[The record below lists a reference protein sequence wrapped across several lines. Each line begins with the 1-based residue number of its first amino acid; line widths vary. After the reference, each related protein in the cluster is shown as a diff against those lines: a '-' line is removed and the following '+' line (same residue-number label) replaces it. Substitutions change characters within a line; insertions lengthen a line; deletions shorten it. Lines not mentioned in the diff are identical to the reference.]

1 MRFALAL
8 ALLFAPLAA
17 PAFAQEP
24 AAWPYPQ
31 FRPPAVAPVPQPPP
45 AAEYVVEPD
54 GPILSGLP
62 ARTRLRDREKEP
74 GQQHWV
80 SMSLGVFQPFAARI
94 GVKVWPRPQ
103 NSVWLEAYAG
113 SVLFE
118 AMYGFGVRAQ
128 HTVWAS
134 GNKRL
139 MVAPGVGA
147 HVVPYWSAETRVT
160 YTDPVYGYSYTGTT
174 SHRNTLYWVFGD
186 VDVSWLYDFDPHF
199 GFEFGVK
206 LGLAGLVGG
215 TVGRRYP
222 EFLMFGKGVYPV
234 FSIYSGFR
242 F

>member
-1 MRFALAL
+1 LAVLATPAL
-8 ALLFAPLAA
+8 
-17 PAFAQEP
+17 AQEP
-24 AAWPYPQ
+24 APAWSYPQ
-31 FRPPAVAPVPQPPP
+31 FRPAPAAVLPPP
-45 AAEYVVEPD
+45 PVTEYAVEPD
-54 GPILSGLP
+54 GPIPSGLP
-62 ARTRLRDREKEP
+62 DRSRLRDREKEP

-118 AMYGFGVRAQ
+118 VMYGFGVRVQRTA
-128 HTVWAS
+128 WES

-139 MVAPGVGA
+139 MVAPGFGV
-147 HVVPYWSAETRVT
+147 HVVPSWLVESRTY
-160 YTDPVYGYSYTGTT
+160 YTDPVYGYSYYDYS
-174 SHRNTLYWVFGD
+174 SHRNALYWVFGD

-215 TVGRRYP
+215 KVGRRYP
-222 EFLMFGKGVYPV
+222 EFVMFGKSVYPI